1 MDSIACSEHPSCES
15 CLDKAHERLYE
26 VRNAR
31 GQIVALV
38 CDRCYEAA
46 SAVVTSVSCRFGAH
60 YVDGVCVAGP
70 IGSPSYRSLDEAKAI
85 LSRLD
90 GSGNG

>member
-46 SAVVTSVSCRFGAH
+46 SAVVASVNRRFGAH
-60 YVDGVCVAGP
+60 YVDDVCMAGP

-85 LSRLD
+85 LARLD
-90 GSGNG
+90 GS

>member
-1 MDSIACSEHPSCES
+1 MDSSTCRECSPCES
-15 CLDKAHERLYE
+15 CLHKAHERLYE

-38 CDRCYEAA
+38 CARCYADA
-46 SAVVTSVSCRFGAH
+46 SAVVASVNRRFGAH
-60 YVDGVCVAGP
+60 YVDDVCMAGP

-85 LSRLD
+85 LARLD

>member
-1 MDSIACSEHPSCES
+1 MDSSTRRECSPCES
-15 CLDKAHERLYE
+15 CLNEAPEGLHE

-38 CDRCYEAA
+38 CDRCYAAA
-46 SAVVTSVSCRFGAH
+46 SAVVVSVNRRLGAR
-60 YVDGVCVAGP
+60 YVDGVCVTGP

-90 GSGNG
+90 GPGNG

>member
-1 MDSIACSEHPSCES
+1 MDSSACSECPSCES
-15 CLDKAHERLYE
+15 CLQKAHEMLHE

-38 CDRCYEAA
+38 CDHCYTAA
-46 SAVVTSVSCRFGAH
+46 SAVVASVNCRFGAH
-60 YVDGVCVAGP
+60 YVDDVCVAGP

-85 LSRLD
+85 LARLD
-90 GSGNG
+90 GPGNG

>member
-1 MDSIACSEHPSCES
+1 MDSSTRRECSPCES
-15 CLDKAHERLYE
+15 CLHESPEGLHE

-46 SAVVTSVSCRFGAH
+46 SAVVASVNRRFGAH
-60 YVDGVCVAGP
+60 YVNDICMAGP

-90 GSGNG
+90 GPNV